1 MCVKCF
7 ETTKKTNKRNAMK
20 CINKI
25 FFGLVGN
32 EKLFISLQ
40 KVKTRYYEVANTKCK
55 GI

>member
-25 FFGLVGN
+25 FLDLLEMKN
-32 EKLFISLQ
+32 YLYL
-40 KVKTRYYEVANTKCK
+40 CK
-55 GI
+55 K